1 MFDLQKAID
10 TAHNITFMTGAGVST
25 HSGIPDYRSKGGLYA
40 NSADPEYLLSAENL
54 RDHPESFYDF
64 VKNRMYYPD
73 AKPNVI
79 HEKMAEISNEKG
91 TIVTQN
97 VDNLDI
103 KAGAKHVVQFHGT
116 LYKVHCQK
124 CGKQMPWQDYL
135 KDMHHQTDDG
145 ILRPDIVL
153 YGEGINQQTLINAVQ
168 AVQSADL
175 IVVVGTS
182 FRVYPFAGL
191 IQYARPDAVL
201 VAVNKE
207 NIAAGDDIH
216 MIQADALSVFEKLHA

>member
-1 MFDLQKAID
+1 MFDLQTAID
-10 TAHNITFMTGAGVST
+10 NAHHVTFMTGAGVST

-40 NSADPEYLLSAENL
+40 NSADPEYLLSADNL
-54 RDHPESFYDF
+54 RDHPASFYDF
-64 VKNRMYYPD
+64 VKTRMYYPD

-79 HEKMAEISNEKG
+79 HEKMAAITNKKG

-97 VDNLDI
+97 VDGLDT
-103 KAGAKHVVQFHGT
+103 KAGAHHVVQFHGT
-116 LYKVHCQK
+116 LYQVHCQK
-124 CGKQMPWQDYL
+124 CGKQVPWQDYL
-135 KDMHHQTDDG
+135 KDMHHQEDGG

-153 YGEGINQQTLINAVQ
+153 YGEGINQDTLIAAVQ

-191 IQYARPDAVL
+191 IQYAQPTATL
-201 VAVNKE
+201 VVVNKE
-207 NIAAGDDIH
+207 NIAAGSDIH
-216 MIQADALSVFEKLHA
+216 MIQADALTVFEKLRA

>member
-1 MFDLQKAID
+1 MFDLQTAID
-10 TAHNITFMTGAGVST
+10 NAHHVTFMTGAGVST

-40 NSADPEYLLSAENL
+40 NSGDPEYLLSADNL
-54 RDHPESFYDF
+54 RDHPASFYDF
-64 VKNRMYYPD
+64 VKTRMYYPD

-79 HEKMAEISNEKG
+79 HEKMAAITNKKG

-97 VDNLDI
+97 VDGLDT
-103 KAGAKHVVQFHGT
+103 KAGAHHVVQFHGT
-116 LYKVHCQK
+116 LYQVHCQK
-124 CGKQMPWQDYL
+124 CGKQVPWQDYL
-135 KDMHHQTDDG
+135 KDMHHQEDGG

-153 YGEGINQQTLINAVQ
+153 YGEGINQDTLIAAVQ

-191 IQYARPDAVL
+191 IQYAQPSATL

-207 NIAAGDDIH
+207 NIAAGGDIH
-216 MIQADALSVFEKLHA
+216 MIQADALTVFEKLQA